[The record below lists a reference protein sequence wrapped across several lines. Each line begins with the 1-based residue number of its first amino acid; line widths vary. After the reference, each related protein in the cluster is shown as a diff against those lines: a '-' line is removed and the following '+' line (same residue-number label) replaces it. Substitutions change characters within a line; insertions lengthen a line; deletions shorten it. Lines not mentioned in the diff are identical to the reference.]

1 MVVGLILSIALLFA
15 FPYILKLMN
24 IDITNSYSPK
34 QVFVR
39 AGELLQKLTGLKE
52 VIQKSQLDNQYRG
65 NLYYKTTDGSSTDM
79 TLPSSSEP
87 QQ

>member
-1 MVVGLILSIALLFA
+1 MVIGLILSIALLFA
-15 FPYILKLMN
+15 FPYVLKLMN
-24 IDITNSYSPK
+24 IDVSNSYSPK

-52 VIQKSQLDNQYRG
+52 VIQKSQEDNQYRG
-65 NLYYKTTDGSSTDM
+65 NLYYKTTPD
-79 TLPSSSEP
+79 TLPSDTLPSDAEP